1 MPVHDNDIEVILG
14 RKLRSC
20 GVEATLHHLGCLGAA
35 TEEPLTPEQR
45 ECRAEAQTSPG
56 MKALDRQRMPMNS
69 YNEDRLNREER
80 VVLNRAYL
88 DCLRARG
95 LALPGGVQTVQ
106 PR

>member
-1 MPVHDNDIEVILG
+1 MRPLLLLALLPLAG
-14 RKLRSC
+14 C
-20 GVEATLHHLGCLGAA
+20 GFFGPRTTA

>member
-1 MPVHDNDIEVILG
+1 MRALLLTLALLPLAG
-14 RKLRSC
+14 C
-20 GVEATLHHLGCLGAA
+20 GLFGSRTAT
-35 TEEPLTPEQR
+35 TEEALTPDQR

-56 MKALDRQRMPMNS
+56 MKALDRQRMPMNTW
-69 YNEDRLNREER
+69 NEDRLNREER
-80 VVLNRAYL
+80 VVLNRAYR

>member
-1 MPVHDNDIEVILG
+1 MKALLLTLALLPLA
-14 RKLRSC
+14 SC
-20 GVEATLHHLGCLGAA
+20 GFFGSRTAVV
-35 TEEPLTPEQR
+35 EEPLTPDQR
-45 ECRAEAQTSPG
+45 ECRAEALTSPA

-69 YNEDRLNREER
+69 FNEDRLNREER